1 MKPPTPPNMKPTHRQ
16 SSSSP
21 IIIFFFL
28 LCLLLNLSYRAEA
41 QDQPTYLY
49 HVCSNETVFSPNST
63 YQRNLNA
70 LLSNLSSNSSNYI
83 SGFTSGTAGQAPTD
97 RVYGLFL
104 CRGDQS
110 QASCRD
116 CVGYAT
122 GDVLRRCPKEKV
134 STIWYDPCMLTY
146 SNQSILSTMRD
157 SPGIRMYNTANIS
170 DPTRFDS
177 LLDETLSTLLSRT
190 ASSQL
195 AGKKFAVQRAN
206 FTVLQPLYTLAQCT
220 PDLTTTDCTT
230 CLQMAAGNLNRGV
243 QGARYLSPSC
253 TIRYETYVFY
263 NETAVALLSP
273 PPPAPAPLPPPSFVP
288 RPKGRNISTA
298 VIIAIVAPIGVTVMV
313 FIILC
318 CLIRRRAAK
327 RHEVAQD
334 ASVGNDI
341 TNAESLQFDFAAIQ
355 AATED
360 FSANNKL
367 GEGGF
372 GEVFKGVLRT
382 GQLVAVKRLSR
393 SSGQGA
399 EEFKNE
405 VLVVA
410 KLQHRN
416 LVRLLGFCL
425 EGEEKILIYEY
436 VHNKSLD
443 NLLFDSEKRVLL
455 DWSRRYKIISG
466 IARGMLYLHEESQLR
481 IIHRDLKT
489 SNVLLDA
496 DMNPKI
502 ADFGMARIFGVDQ
515 TQGTTNKVVGTYGY
529 MSPEYAMHGQFSVKS
544 DVYSFGVLVLEIIS
558 GEKNSSFYQSGAAED
573 LPSHAWKHWRD
584 GTPMEV
590 LDPIL
595 RDSCSRNEVIR
606 CIHMSLLC
614 LQEDPAD
621 RPTMATMAL
630 MLNSYSVTLPVPQQP
645 AFFFRSRTGQLYSES
660 GESGFGKSTSESM
673 PVSVNEVSITEVE
686 PR

>member
-1 MKPPTPPNMKPTHRQ
+1 MKPTHRQ

-21 IIIFFFL
+21 IIIIFFL
-28 LCLLLNLSYRAEA
+28 LSLLLNLSYRAEA
-41 QDQPTYLY
+41 QDEPTYLF
-49 HVCSNETVFSPNST
+49 HSCSNATVFSPNST
-63 YQRNLNA
+63 YQRNLNV
-70 LLSNLSSNSSNYI
+70 LLSNLSSNSSDYI
-83 SGFTSGTAGQAPTD
+83 SGFTSGTAGLAPLD

-134 STIWYDPCMLTY
+134 STIWYDQCMLTY

-157 SPGIRMYNTANIS
+157 SPFLVLYNTANIS
-170 DPTRFDS
+170 DPTRFNS
-177 LLDETLSTLLSRT
+177 LVDEATSILPLRT
-190 ASSQL
+190 ARSQI
-195 AGKKFAVQRAN
+195 AGKKFAVQRAD
-206 FTVLQPLYTLAQCT
+206 FTMLQRLYTLAQCT
-220 PDLTTTDCTT
+220 PDLTPTDCTM
-230 CLQMAAGNLNRGV
+230 CLQTGAGVLLRGSH
-243 QGARYLSPSC
+243 GARYFNPSC

-263 NETAVALLSP
+263 NETAVALLLP
-273 PPPAPAPLPPPSFVP
+273 PPPAPAPQPPPSLVP
-288 RPKGRNISTA
+288 RPK
-298 VIIAIVAPIGVTVMV
+298 
-313 FIILC
+313 
-318 CLIRRRAAK
+318 
-327 RHEVAQD
+327 
-334 ASVGNDI
+334 VGNDI
-341 TNAESLQFDFAAIQ
+341 TNAGSLQFDFAPIL

-382 GQLVAVKRLSR
+382 GQLIAVKRLSR

-405 VLVVA
+405 VMVVA

-425 EGEEKILIYEY
+425 EGEEKILVYEY

-443 NLLFDSEKRVLL
+443 NLLFDSEKQGRL
-455 DWSRRYKIISG
+455 DWSRRYKIIAG
-466 IARGMLYLHEESQLR
+466 IARGMLYLHEESRLR

-515 TQGTTNKVVGTYGY
+515 TQGTTNKVVGTFGY

-558 GEKNSSFYQSGAAED
+558 GEKNSSFYQSGTAED

-621 RPTMATMAL
+621 RPTMAMIAL

-645 AFFFRSRTGQLYSES
+645 AFFFRSRTDQLYSES
-660 GESGFGKSTSESM
+660 GEPGSSKSTSKSM